1 MAKYDYRTL
10 LAHAHK
16 NAFSVAS
23 QINAQK
29 VNQCLALI
37 RQSIYTGYGEAAHQ
51 ARDRL
56 INEINK
62 ALE

>member
-1 MAKYDYRTL
+1 MDKYDYRAL
-10 LAHAHK
+10 LTNAHK

-37 RQSIYTGYGEAAHQ
+37 HQSIYTGYGETAHQ
-51 ARDRL
+51 GRDRL